1 MNNID
6 TLRESLFSTMEA
18 VRNGT
23 MSVEQANAVSDIGQV
38 IINSA
43 KVEVDYVKANNGR
56 KSQFFNNENKKITKT
71 PTGTITQDGASTVH
85 RLRG

>member
-6 TLRESLFSTMEA
+6 TLRESLFATMEA

-23 MSVEQANAVSDIGQV
+23 MSIEQANAVSDIGQV

-43 KVEVDYVKANNGR
+43 KVEVDFVKANNGG
-56 KSQFFNNENKKITKT
+56 KSHFFENETKQISQT
-71 PTGTITQDGASTVH
+71 ANGTVTREGASTVH
-85 RLRG
+85 KLRG